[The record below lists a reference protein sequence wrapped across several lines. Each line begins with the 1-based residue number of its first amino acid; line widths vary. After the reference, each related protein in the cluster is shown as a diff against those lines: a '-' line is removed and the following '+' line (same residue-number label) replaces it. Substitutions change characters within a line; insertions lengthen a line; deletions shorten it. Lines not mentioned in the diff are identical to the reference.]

1 MQLVLAMMQLKSCS
15 FGVKQKSLSLSPSL
29 SLSLSLS
36 ASEIVLQILP
46 IREIYLGFNE
56 LHYLRYVNFK
66 NKYNQ

>member
-15 FGVKQKSLSLSPSL
+15 FGVKQKSL